1 MQKILNVLV
10 KTKLQNIATIR
21 TGAFLKEVPNGN
33 TYYLQ
38 VKDFDKT
45 KQEFILSDPTLELN
59 EKTERYL
66 LQDGDIVFAAK
77 GFSNFGVV
85 YREEMGK
92 IIPSSSFL
100 VIRINR
106 HSIIDPDYL
115 CWILNREDTL
125 KFFKSKTAGNVMP
138 SISIVLIAGFEID
151 IPNTQ
156 TQKRIVEI
164 SKLQQHEQKLNEKIS
179 KLHHKLV
186 EKQLIEITKN
196 NYGK

>member
-1 MQKILNVLV
+1 MQSEIEH
-10 KTKLQNIATIR
+10 IAAVR
-21 TGAFLKEVPNGN
+21 TGAYLKEVPNGN

-38 VKDFDKT
+38 VKDFDKA
-45 KQEFILSDPTLELN
+45 KQEFILSEPTLELN
-59 EKTERYL
+59 DKTEKYL

-100 VIRINR
+100 IIRINH

-125 KFFKSKTAGNVMP
+125 MFFKSKTAGNVMP
-138 SISIVLIAGFEID
+138 SINIAMMAEYEID
-151 IPNTQ
+151 IPNIQ

-164 SKLQQHEQKLNEKIS
+164 SKLQQHEQQLYEKIS
-179 KLHHKLV
+179 ALHNKLIQQ
-186 EKQLIEITKN
+186 QLIKIIQK
-196 NYGK
+196 

>member
-1 MQKILNVLV
+1 MQKIWN
-10 KTKLQNIATIR
+10 KFMQSEIEHIAAVR
-21 TGAFLKEVPNGN
+21 TGAYLKEVPNGN

-38 VKDFDKT
+38 VKDFDKA
-45 KQEFILSDPTLELN
+45 KQEFILSEPTLELN
-59 EKTERYL
+59 DKTEKYL

-100 VIRINR
+100 IIRINH

-125 KFFKSKTAGNVMP
+125 MFFKSKTAGNVMP
-138 SISIVLIAGFEID
+138 SINIAMMAEYEID
-151 IPNTQ
+151 IPNIQ

-164 SKLQQHEQKLNEKIS
+164 SKLQQHEQQLYEKIS
-179 KLHHKLV
+179 ALHNKLIQQ
-186 EKQLIEITKN
+186 QLIKIIQK
-196 NYGK
+196 